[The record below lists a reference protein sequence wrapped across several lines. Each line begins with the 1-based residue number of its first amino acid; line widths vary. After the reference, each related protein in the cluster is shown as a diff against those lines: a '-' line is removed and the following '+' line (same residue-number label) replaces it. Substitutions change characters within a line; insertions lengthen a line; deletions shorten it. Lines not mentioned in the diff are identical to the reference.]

1 MKSATRRKPALF
13 LSGLL
18 LFLVAGFAAFHFWR
32 EPEPVARL
40 NLGDGRILQ
49 IEAVT
54 FGKQHSVGRDSII
67 LKRFG
72 PWLPAS
78 VSSFLQPKVPRSR
91 ITMPDHPGLVV
102 WVNAVVNAGTGKS
115 VDSQDVVLYFTDE
128 NGDSYFPTSGSW
140 SGFGSFSREGH
151 IFECYPR
158 DAEKLRLNVISRKG
172 GKVGEL
178 EIPNPAPTR
187 AESWDGSLP
196 PLVKKVGNFELRL
209 SNLTNLQRPDLGLE
223 MPNLYLQPNFEV
235 LEGGQIQ
242 PGWQVEWT
250 AADPIGNR
258 GQFLGIHKPVLKF
271 FASAYPMA
279 TNVQAALPLLTLS
292 NIDLTLVSTQF
303 VTLRPPSGEIS
314 TIGIFPPGMYI
325 FSEGRFDTNP
335 AAMMGPV
342 RGGAPSGWVGTSMQV
357 TPVRH
362 KEYSGHYCN
371 VPVIYLKRESLKT
384 EDHLGIRLRDE
395 KGRYWMAK
403 PEPQGNSMGILPFM
417 LDLPPEV
424 KIVTPEIVVSSPLKA
439 EFIVDTR
446 SSDLERK

>member
-1 MKSATRRKPALF
+1 MKFATRGKPALF
-13 LSGLL
+13 LTGSV
-18 LFLVAGFAAFHFWR
+18 LFLLAGFAAFHFWR
-32 EPEPVARL
+32 KPEVVARM

-54 FGKQHSVGRDSII
+54 FGTQHSVGRDSIM

-78 VSSFLQPKVPRSR
+78 VSTFLQPKVPRSH
-91 ITMPDHPGLVV
+91 ITMLDHPSLVV
-102 WVNAVVNAGTGKS
+102 WVTAVEAVTGKS
-115 VDSQDVVLYFTDE
+115 VDCQDVGLYFRDQ

-158 DAEKLRLNVISRKG
+158 DAERLQLNVISRKG
-172 GKVGEL
+172 GKLAEL
-178 EIPNPAPTR
+178 EIANPSPTR
-187 AESWDGSLP
+187 AEVWNGSIP

-209 SNLTNLQRPDLGLE
+209 SSLTNLQRPELGLE
-223 MPNLYLQPNFEV
+223 MPNLYVQPNFEI
-235 LEGGQIQ
+235 LEEGQIQ
-242 PGWQVEWT
+242 PGWEVEWT

-271 FASAYPMA
+271 FASAYPRA
-279 TNVQAALPLLTLS
+279 TNVQAATLLLALS
-292 NIDLTLVSTQF
+292 NIDLSLVSTQF
-303 VTLRPPSGEIS
+303 LTLRPASGEIS
-314 TIGIFPPGMYI
+314 TIGIFQPGMYV
-325 FSEGRFDTNP
+325 FSEGKFDTNP

-357 TPVRH
+357 TPVRR

-384 EDHLGIRLRDE
+384 EDHLGIRLRDDQ
-395 KGRYWMAK
+395 GRYWMAK
-403 PEPQGNSMGILPFM
+403 PEPQGNSMGILPFL

-424 KIVTPEIVVSSPLKA
+424 KVVAPEIVLLPPLKA
-439 EFIVDTR
+439 EFTVDTR
-446 SSDLERK
+446 SSDPGKK